1 MGENCSKGTFSITFY
16 SNMMLLQWEDLQIHR
31 VRVIYIGNN
40 IYILKNVFNLME
52 RTAHIDAAHIA
63 TMRTA
68 IDWMGAV

>member
-1 MGENCSKGTFSITFY
+1 
-16 SNMMLLQWEDLQIHR
+16 MMRLRWEDLQIHT

-68 IDWMGAV
+68 ID